1 MTRNDSITLADLE
14 SLGLV
19 PNPDVPNQLMRSS
32 DLPSVPSEAPQLP
45 NIDTRLYAALRA
57 DIARRGIVIPLFFCA
72 VTGKCL
78 DGQIRLEIAK
88 ELGIKKIPVVYVGN
102 LSEEERLDLRIVLN
116 GLRRQLSREQLATL
130 IEWTLRKAPDATDR
144 EVARNTGADHKTVAA
159 ARRRLRSVGEIPQ
172 HDKRKGRDGKLYQA
186 HKPMVFAAYTANA
199 NEARKALN
207 ALGESA
213 PEGYSAIR
221 KVRRLAKQEEREI
234 ELKQAGPSL
243 PEHFDLRCC
252 DFRDLDL
259 PDEVAD
265 LMVLDPPWH
274 SKSFPRGEF
283 ADQVF
288 RLLKPGRFALIY
300 TGHKGLFEFGDLLR
314 AAGLSYRWQITCINA
329 DGAGS
334 IRNNGS
340 VYTLSRLVTVYQKG
354 GKFKT
359 PSVFRD
365 VLFTEQ
371 REKIHHEWQ
380 QPVSE
385 SVAFVTAFSTPGQ
398 TVIDLT
404 ACTFTV
410 AEAVARVGGG
420 RRFVGC
426 EIEPRLVELGKRRVA
441 EALRTWGVQ
450 EAVQSEFNAEIDSRI
465 S

>member
-1 MTRNDSITLADLE
+1 MSRNDSITLADLE

-19 PNPDVPNQLMRSS
+19 PNPDEPNQLMRAS
-32 DLPSVPSEAPQLP
+32 DLPSAPPGVPQLP
-45 NIDTRLYAALRA
+45 SVDPRLYAALRS
-57 DIARRGIVIPLFFCA
+57 DIAKRGILIPLFFCA
-72 VTGKCL
+72 ETGKCL

-88 ELGIKKIPVVYVGN
+88 ELGIKKIPLVYVGY
-102 LSEEERLDLRIVLN
+102 LSEEERRDLRIVLN
-116 GLRRQLSREQLATL
+116 GLRRQLSREQLAIL
-130 IEWTLRKAPDATDR
+130 IEWTLRKDPSVTDR

-186 HKPMVFAAYTANA
+186 HKPMVFASSTANA

-274 SKSFPRGEF
+274 THKEIREPF
-283 ADQVF
+283 AETVY
-288 RLLKPGRFALIY
+288 RLLKPGGFALVY

-314 AAGLSYRWQITCINA
+314 QAGLSYRWEITCVND

-365 VLFTEQ
+365 VLLTE
-371 REKIHHEWQ
+371 RRDKIYHEWQ
-380 QPVSE
+380 QPLSE

-420 RRFVGC
+420 RRFIGC

-441 EALRTWGVQ
+441 EALSTWGVQ
-450 EAVQSEFNAEIDSRI
+450 ESQGCDQGD
-465 S
+465 